1 MSNLGLTKLGFLVVP
16 QLLTRHNAL
25 MTTYLIVAKWGPMTL
40 SEEMDITSDF
50 NTETESEYCRNHIH
64 TKWARIFGSDFITNA
79 DEITVKELS
88 HS

>member
-1 MSNLGLTKLGFLVVP
+1 MSNLALTKLGFLVVP
-16 QLLTRHNAL
+16 QLLTRHNSL

-50 NTETESEYCRNHIH
+50 NTETESEYCRNHIQ
-64 TKWARIFGSDFITNA
+64 TKWVRIFGSDFIANA

>member
-1 MSNLGLTKLGFLVVP
+1 
-16 QLLTRHNAL
+16 
-25 MTTYLIVAKWGPMTL
+25 MTL

-64 TKWARIFGSDFITNA
+64 TKWARIFGSDFIANA

-88 HS
+88 YS

>member
-1 MSNLGLTKLGFLVVP
+1 
-16 QLLTRHNAL
+16 

-40 SEEMDITSDF
+40 SEEMDITSGF
-50 NTETESEYCRNHIH
+50 NTE
-64 TKWARIFGSDFITNA
+64 

>member
-1 MSNLGLTKLGFLVVP
+1 MHLAITKSNLGLTKLGFLVVA
-16 QLLTRHNAL
+16 QLLTRHNSL

-40 SEEMDITSDF
+40 SEEMDITSGF
-50 NTETESEYCRNHIH
+50 NTE
-64 TKWARIFGSDFITNA
+64 